1 MKLLQTGFSAASG
14 LSTVRGTGG
23 NITYE
28 NIQVLIISNL
38 TS

>member
-1 MKLLQTGFSAASG
+1 MTGFSAASG